1 MVALAATIRASAP
14 IANIALVLGLVLGV
28 VILAVNRLREP

>member
-1 MVALAATIRASAP
+1 MALAATIRASAS